1 MESVGKSG
9 RLAEKT
15 IILTI
20 IIFIIYLAE
29 EKEKDR
35 QEVDGRKSRK
45 RETAVLC
52 QSEYVSLYKGKL
64 I

>member
-1 MESVGKSG
+1 MESG

-29 EKEKDR
+29 EKDR
-35 QEVDGRKSRK
+35 QEVDGRKSKARDSS
-45 RETAVLC
+45 VL
-52 QSEYVSLYKGKL
+52 QFTLTQ